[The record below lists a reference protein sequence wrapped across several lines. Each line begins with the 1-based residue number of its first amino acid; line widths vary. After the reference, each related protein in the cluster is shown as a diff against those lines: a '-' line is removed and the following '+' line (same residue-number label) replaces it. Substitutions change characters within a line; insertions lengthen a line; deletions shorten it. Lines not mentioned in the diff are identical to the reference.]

1 MSATQTVR
9 NVKKVRLNADLA
21 PDVAEA
27 LQHLAARNGISL
39 SEAVRRAISTEA
51 YLQETRDSGGKVL
64 IEGGDGR
71 LKELVFVR

>member
-1 MSATQTVR
+1 MSTTEIR
-9 NVKKVRLNADLA
+9 NAKKVRLNADLA

-51 YLQETRDSGGKVL
+51 YLQEMRDSGGKVL
-64 IEGGDGR
+64 IEENGGR